1 MLFRATLLLA
11 TAATAFAQGTQPL
24 QIRVETSNPT
34 PLAPGFSGLN
44 QAQPRD
50 GVEYFDPKFVA
61 ASIPMKAGW
70 LRFPGGTVSLAYDW
84 NPANPT
90 GGHINP
96 AWLND
101 LVGGDPPL
109 ITGQSVSILTVSEQ
123 LTQAKGGVYL
133 SDFAN
138 FAKALNASA
147 IMTFNSYTDT
157 NPESA
162 TLMAQ
167 AAQSYGLNVLDWEL
181 SNEADLYPNIYPTAG
196 TYASTVYNPYYLNII
211 GVSPG
216 ANVSLFSA
224 GEFTGSTVNTSLWD
238 SQLSSYTPRYW
249 NASSL
254 HIYPITEIVSAQTTI
269 QTLNGI
275 LAHGSTDYI
284 NSYLVPLVGA
294 GTPIYITEFNC
305 CAQYGNKFLSYL
317 YNGIFLAEYIMR
329 LSSLPDVHAVGI
341 NSLYT
346 DNSDYHGLL
355 QSVNDFEGYL
365 IGQVTANPN
374 FSTNT
379 ATNPNTQFQF
389 YVSAPGLAMQVANL
403 AINSS
408 ANLWPTTVMG
418 GLTVNIIGYD
428 GQPIPSVYAQA
439 YKASNGAN
447 YLLITNKAA
456 EGQAATLVVNGV
468 QLKGNVT
475 MTYVGNPSAIA
486 ANTAQDQNNVQIQT
500 KTSTNPIYLPAY
512 SVTCVT
518 L

>member
-1 MLFRATLLLA
+1 LFRVLLLLA
-11 TAATAFAQGTQPL
+11 AVATALAQGTQPL
-24 QIRVETSNPT
+24 QIRVETSDAT
-34 PLAPGFSGLN
+34 PLALGFSGLN

-61 ASIPMKAGW
+61 ASIPLKAGW
-70 LRFPGGTVSLAYDW
+70 VRFPGGTVSLAYDW
-84 NPANPT
+84 NPADPT
-90 GGHINP
+90 GGHINS
-96 AWLND
+96 AWMNYLI
-101 LVGGDPPL
+101 GGNPPL
-109 ITGQSVSILTVSEQ
+109 VSGQSAGILTVSQQ

-133 SDFAN
+133 SDFVN

-147 IMTFNSYTDT
+147 IVTFNSYTDT
-157 NPESA
+157 DPGSA

-167 AAQSYGLNVLDWEL
+167 AVQSSGLNVLEWEL
-181 SNEADLYPNIYPTAG
+181 SNEADLYPSIYPSAG
-196 TYASTVYNPYYLNII
+196 AYASTVYNPYYLNIV
-211 GVSPG
+211 GVLPG
-216 ANVSLFSA
+216 ANVGLFSA
-224 GEFTGSTVNTSLWD
+224 GQFTGSNIDYATWD
-238 SQLSSYTPRYW
+238 NQLASYTPRYW
-249 NASSL
+249 NASSI
-254 HIYPITEIVSAQTTI
+254 HIYPITSIQTAQTTM

-284 NSYLVPLVGA
+284 NSYLAPLVGA
-294 GTPIYITEFNC
+294 STPIYITEFNC
-305 CAQYGNKFLSYL
+305 CTEYGNKFLSYL

-329 LSSLPDVHAVGI
+329 LSSLPEVKAVGI

-346 DNSDYHGLL
+346 DNSDYHGLI

-389 YVSAPGLAMQVANL
+389 YTSAPGLAMQVANL

-408 ANLWPTTVMG
+408 VNLWPTTVMG

-447 YLLITNKAA
+447 YLLVTNKAA
-456 EGQAATLVVNGV
+456 EGQAATLVVNGA

-475 MTYVGNPSAIA
+475 MTYVGNPSALA
-486 ANTAQDQNNVQIQT
+486 ANSATNQNNVQIQT